1 MNPPATGSTERVFT
15 RNFFFIFF
23 ATFAFFG
30 GFVFFF
36 PILPIFIDALGGTP
50 ALIGALIGGSSIVS
64 ICLRPFS
71 GRLVDAQGRKR
82 YITLGAAILTV
93 SAFSYGLVSDTIFLW
108 PVRLAAGAGISLFFT
123 ASLAYAGDIAPASKR
138 GQTMGYWGMANNLA
152 MALAP
157 LLATFILKADFL
169 HGFEQDLRRWY
180 PGSGSDVGGADLN
193 FATAFLIAGVVGLV
207 CVVLTRQ
214 LDEVYTPEKQPD
226 VSALTRIKEMINR
239 KALLPAWLNL
249 LSVLN
254 FVSLNIFAPIYAEE
268 IGVANV
274 GLSFYTVT
282 AVSLVLSRFFSGRL
296 LDRFPRAYT
305 IVPAFLLMSAAT
317 ALIGLVQTTWM
328 LPIGAAMAGLG
339 AGFVQPGLQALL
351 LDRAAGERLGSAS
364 ATFALGVDIG
374 LFGGGFVMGV
384 ILQVAGFQVMYL
396 AAATSGVM
404 AAAVLTTISLRE
416 ARAAA
421 RSSLPGKD

>member
-1 MNPPATGSTERVFT
+1 MNPSATGSGERVFT
-15 RNFFFIFF
+15 RNFLYIFF

-71 GRLVDAQGRKR
+71 GRLVDEQGRKR
-82 YITLGAAILTV
+82 FITLGAVILTV
-93 SAFSYGLVSDTIFLW
+93 SAFSYGFVSDTVLLW

-152 MALAP
+152 LALAP
-157 LLATFILKADFL
+157 LLATFLLKAGFL
-169 HGFEQDLRRWY
+169 HGFEQELRRWY

-193 FATAFLIAGVVGLV
+193 FATCFLIAGVIGLI
-207 CVVLTRQ
+207 CIYLTRQ
-214 LDEVYTPEKQPD
+214 LNEVYIPVKQPD
-226 VSALTRIKEMINR
+226 VSPLTRIKQMINR
-239 KALLPAWLNL
+239 KALLPAGLQL
-249 LSVLN
+249 LSVTN

-274 GLSFYTVT
+274 GLSFYTVS
-282 AVSLVLSRFFSGRL
+282 AVSIVLSRLFSGQL
-296 LDRFPRAYT
+296 LDRFPRAYS
-305 IVPAFLLMSAAT
+305 IVPAFVMMSAAT
-317 ALIGLVQTTWM
+317 ALIGLVQTPWM
-328 LPIGAAMAGLG
+328 LPIGAALAGFG

-351 LDRAAGERLGSAS
+351 LDRAGGERLGSAS

-374 LFGGGFVMGV
+374 LFGGAFVMGL
-384 ILQVAGFQVMYL
+384 ILQEAGFRTMYL
-396 AAATSGVM
+396 AAGTAGLT
-404 AAAVLTTISLRE
+404 AAAVLAAASWRE
-416 ARAAA
+416 ARAVVPPGRAA
-421 RSSLPGKD
+421 P